1 MQWAG
6 ILILPDEE
14 QQKRLKYFKVSIT
27 ANNRMKEFDP
37 VIFEKLVEKVIV
49 GGIDEDGNSDP
60 YQLTFILKIGISN
73 IGNGSGDAIRKIGL
87 NSEKSHSTQNNI
99 IEDDHCVTND
109 TCRNHYG
116 FNKEFLKQPYK

>member
-14 QQKRLKYFKVSIT
+14 QQKRLKDFKVSIT

-49 GGIDEDGNSDP
+49 GGN
-60 YQLTFILKIGISN
+60 
-73 IGNGSGDAIRKIGL
+73 
-87 NSEKSHSTQNNI
+87 
-99 IEDDHCVTND
+99 
-109 TCRNHYG
+109 
-116 FNKEFLKQPYK
+116 